1 MSDKRLGLILCIG
14 PLSFRVHGGV
24 SGVNSD
30 VYKTFLCSFCMRQ
43 DDLHAVIFCDDITDR
58 ETKRFNRET
67 SSVVINA
74 IGVQ

>member
-1 MSDKRLGLILCIG
+1 
-14 PLSFRVHGGV
+14 
-24 SGVNSD
+24 
-30 VYKTFLCSFCMRQ
+30 MRQ